1 MPSEG
6 WLLVIHPRPQPP
18 GKQGPLELGGRGDR
32 EEWGGIFPPG
42 MWLDRDNTPLRHI
55 HMPAARWQHKLSTAL
70 LSKKRAL
77 FFFTKLSPQE
87 GV

>member
-6 WLLVIHPRPQPP
+6 WLLMIHWRPQPP
-18 GKQGPLELGGRGDR
+18 GEQGGPWNLGEGAP
-32 EEWGGIFPPG
+32 FPPG
-42 MWLDRDNTPLRHI
+42 MWLDRDNTPLGHI
-55 HMPAARWQHKLSTAL
+55 HIPATRWQHKLNTAL
-70 LSKKRAL
+70 LRKGL

>member
-18 GKQGPLELGGRGDR
+18 GEQGPLELEGGTD
-32 EEWGGIFPPG
+32 GGIFPPG
-42 MWLDRDNTPLRHI
+42 MWPDRDNTPLGHI
-55 HMPAARWQHKLSTAL
+55 HMPATRWQHKLSTAL